1 MATATVN
8 KEVAILQVYLKQLAK
23 FPLKNFNSQKFGEIV
38 DTLGSVNFRADA
50 QLVAAKDPAEMERIA
65 SGFIAEKLGIADMKA
80 AHSLM
85 KKVTLKMDKE
95 KRKYRAVY
103 YYMLWDAQRAMKK

>member
-1 MATATVN
+1 MATVN

-50 QLVAAKDPAEMERIA
+50 QLVAASDPAELERVA
-65 SGFIAEKLGIADMKA
+65 SGFVAEKLGVADVKEA
-80 AHSLM
+80 QKLI
-85 KKVTLKMDKE
+85 KKVVLKMVKE
-95 KRKYRAVY
+95 KKKYRAVFY
-103 YYMLWDAQRAMKK
+103 YLLWDAQRAAKK